1 MQPRLGSGWS
11 QTVCIQEQRGHVI
24 LGAAP
29 HSQAS
34 HLFSSLGPPP
44 AAVSHD
50 TERTSEIKCVKTLGP
65 LSRGEAFE
73 EVMS

>member
-11 QTVCIQEQRGHVI
+11 QTVCIKEAQGHGI

-34 HLFSSLGPPP
+34 PLFSSLGPPP

-50 TERTSEIKCVKTLGP
+50 TEKTSEMKCMKCWD
-65 LSRGEAFE
+65 LSAE
-73 EVMS
+73 ERLLKR